1 MTTGPLRLGK
11 LLALVWFWQL
21 ALMTGPAPPVTAA
34 TPEDV
39 AMFYDELAQY
49 GAWVNYGK
57 YGQVWYPTRV
67 SENWRPYV
75 DGRWVPS
82 DDGWIFET
90 DEPWGWAAYHFGNWM
105 PTEEYGWVW
114 APGSTWYPATAAWRS
129 NDDYIG
135 WAPVPPPD
143 YVPVPA
149 YEPVGYYTGMPFL
162 DLISPPFWNFC
173 PAASFLL
180 GFGRP
185 FAAIHTFHN
194 CGCLAPFNFI
204 PALFPRTAFIGNFF
218 FPPFAP
224 NAFFFFGPPLHQ
236 VARAAKIDPNKIDN
250 FAGTAKIN
258 GFRNTVPPQAVLAKW
273 PFLRETIPAAV
284 WEGRRLDIRRA
295 PDVRLAE
302 RHLNRPDVLRPARP
316 IPVPGREA
324 PEIIRGLHRERS
336 TPAPEVMRGRGM
348 RLPPQA
354 LQEPRIMRQQMRGQR
369 QLERQT
375 LPRAQQQRLLR
386 EEQLIRRQ
394 EVFRQRQGPRP
405 AAVQPP
411 PPTIRGRPPST
422 ATPRVQSP
430 STGTSGFQPQ
440 GGIPPGGLGPRH

>member
-1 MTTGPLRLGK
+1 M
-11 LLALVWFWQL
+11 LVVAVLFWQITL
-21 ALMTGPAPPVTAA
+21 IAGTAPAMAA

-39 AMFYDELAQY
+39 AMFHDELAQY

-90 DEPWGWAAYHFGNWM
+90 DEPWGWATYHFGNWM

-114 APGSTWYPATAAWRS
+114 VPGSTWYPATAAWRT

-149 YEPVGYYTGMPFL
+149 FAPVGYYPGMPFL
-162 DLISPPFWNFC
+162 DLISPPFWTFC
-173 PAASFLL
+173 PASRFLL
-180 GFGRP
+180 GFGLP
-185 FAAIHTFHN
+185 FAPIHSFHN

-204 PALFPRTAFIGNFF
+204 PALFPRTAFLHDFF
-218 FPPFAP
+218 FPAFAP
-224 NAFFFFGPPLHQ
+224 KAFFFFGPRFQH
-236 VARAAKIDPNKIDN
+236 VALATNISIIKINN
-250 FAGTAKIN
+250 FAGTVNIN
-258 GFRNTVPPQAVLAKW
+258 ILRNVVPPQVVLTRR

-284 WEGRRLDIRRA
+284 WEGRKLEIRRA
-295 PDVRLAE
+295 ANVHLAE
-302 RHLNRPDVLRPARP
+302 RNLNRPDIARSARP
-316 IPVPGREA
+316 VFRPEREA
-324 PEIIRGLHRERS
+324 PEVIRGLHQERS
-336 TPAPEVMRGRGM
+336 ALAPEVIRGRGM

-354 LQEPRIMRQQMRGQR
+354 VQEPRVMQQQMRGQR

-386 EEQLIRRQ
+386 EEQMIRRQ
-394 EVFRQRQGPRP
+394 EVFRPRQPHRRVPGRAPSEIFRG
-405 AAVQPP
+405 QPP
-411 PPTIRGRPPST
+411 SGI
-422 ATPRVQSP
+422 PRVQP
-430 STGTSGFQPQ
+430 KGEMPRGRM
-440 GGIPPGGLGPRH
+440 GPRR